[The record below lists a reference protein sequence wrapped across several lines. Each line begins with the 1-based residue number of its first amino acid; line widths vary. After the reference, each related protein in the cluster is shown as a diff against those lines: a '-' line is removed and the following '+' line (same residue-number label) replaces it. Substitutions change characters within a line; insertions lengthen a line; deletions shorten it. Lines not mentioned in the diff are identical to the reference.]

1 MSPELALSPLQ
12 ISFLAF
18 IQGVTEFLPVSSSA
32 HLILPSALLGWDD
45 QGLTFDVA
53 VHLGSLCA
61 VLWYF
66 RTEVV
71 ELAGAWM
78 GSVFRQSGASDASRL
93 AWLLILATIPA
104 GLAGIL
110 LEPYVESYAR
120 SARVIGVTSILFGLL
135 LFWADRFG
143 QLAGEPVSR
152 LAVLGWRRALLIGL
166 AQALALIP
174 GTSRSGITM
183 TAALFCGLRRE
194 LAASLSFLM
203 AIPIIAATGLLR
215 GVELLNTQFTASDA
229 FVLLYATLLSAFVA
243 YLCIHYFLRFI
254 TRIGFLPFVIYRVL
268 LGAILL
274 VFFW

>member
-1 MSPELALSPLQ
+1 MSYELALSPLQ

-66 RTEVV
+66 RAQVV
-71 ELAGAWM
+71 ELASAWL
-78 GSVFRQSGASDASRL
+78 GSVFRQAESSDASRL

-120 SARVIGVTSILFGLL
+120 SAKVIGAASIVFGLL
-135 LFWADRFG
+135 LFWADRRG
-143 QLAGEPVSR
+143 LIAGRPVSR
-152 LAVLGWRRALLIGL
+152 LADLGWRRALLIGL

-183 TAALFCGLRRE
+183 TAGLFCGLRRE

-203 AIPIIAATGLLR
+203 AIPIIAASGLLR
-215 GVELLNTQFTASDA
+215 GVELLESPLTASDA
-229 FVLLYATLLSAFVA
+229 FVLLYATLLSAIVA

-268 LGAILL
+268 LGTVLL

>member
-18 IQGVTEFLPVSSSA
+18 IQGVTEFLPISSSA

-53 VHLGSLCA
+53 VHLGSLLA

-66 RTEVV
+66 RGQVI
-71 ELAGAWM
+71 ELAGAWL
-78 GSVFRQSGASDASRL
+78 GNVFGRSEASDASRL
-93 AWLLILATIPA
+93 AWLLILATVPA
-104 GLAGIL
+104 GLAGFL
-110 LEPYVESYAR
+110 LESYVESYAR
-120 SARVIGVTSILFGLL
+120 SARVIGAASVLFGLL
-135 LFWADRFG
+135 LFWADRYG
-143 QLAGEPVSR
+143 QFSAEPVSR
-152 LAVLGWRRALLIGL
+152 LADLGWRRALLIGL

-183 TAALFCGLRRE
+183 TAGLFCGLRRE
-194 LAASLSFLM
+194 LAASLSLLM

-215 GVELLNTQFTASDA
+215 GVELLDTQFTTSNA
-229 FVLLYATLLSAFVA
+229 FVLLYATSLSAFVA

-254 TRIGFLPFVIYRVL
+254 ARVGFLPFVIYRVL

-274 VFFW
+274 LFFW

>member
-1 MSPELALSPLQ
+1 MAPELVLSPLQ

-18 IQGVTEFLPVSSSA
+18 LQGVTEFLPISSSA

-53 VHLGSLCA
+53 VHLGSLLA

-66 RTEVV
+66 RGQVI
-71 ELAGAWM
+71 ELARAWLE
-78 GSVFRQSGASDASRL
+78 SVFRRSAASDASRV

-104 GLAGIL
+104 GLAGFL

-120 SARVIGVTSILFGLL
+120 SARVIGVASILFGLL
-135 LFWADRFG
+135 LFWADRKG
-143 QLAGEPVSR
+143 LKADQPVSG
-152 LAVLGWRRALLIGL
+152 LAQLGWRRALLIGL

-183 TAALFCGLRRE
+183 TAGLFCGLNRE

-215 GVELLNTQFTASDA
+215 GVELLDAQFSTADA
-229 FVLLYATLLSAFVA
+229 LLLLYATTLSALVA

-254 TRIGFLPFVIYRVL
+254 AQLGFLPFVIYRVL

-274 VFFW
+274 MFFW

>member
-18 IQGVTEFLPVSSSA
+18 IQGVTEFLPISSSA

-53 VHLGSLCA
+53 VHLGSLLA

-66 RTEVV
+66 RGQVS
-71 ELAGAWM
+71 ELARAWLM
-78 GSVFRQSGASDASRL
+78 SVFRRSEASDASRL
-93 AWLLILATIPA
+93 AWLLILATVPA
-104 GLAGIL
+104 GLAGFL
-110 LEPYVESYAR
+110 LESYVESYAR
-120 SARVIGVTSILFGLL
+120 SARVIGVASIVFGIM
-135 LFWADRFG
+135 LFWADRHG
-143 QLAGEPVSR
+143 QSTGEPVSR
-152 LAVLGWRRALLIGL
+152 LADLGWRRTLLIGL
-166 AQALALIP
+166 AQAIALIP

-183 TAALFCGLRRE
+183 TAGLFCGLRRE

-215 GVELLNTQFTASDA
+215 GVELLETQFTASDV

-254 TRIGFLPFVIYRVL
+254 ARVGFLPFVLYRVL

-274 VFFW
+274 LFFW